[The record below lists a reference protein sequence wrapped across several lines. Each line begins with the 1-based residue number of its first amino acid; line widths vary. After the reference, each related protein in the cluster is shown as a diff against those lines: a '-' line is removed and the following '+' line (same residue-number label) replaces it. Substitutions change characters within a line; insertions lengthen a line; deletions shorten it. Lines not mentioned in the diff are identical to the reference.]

1 VEIINGLADR
11 TVLPPAHALN
21 LLAEIEMRPFTKAM
35 VLGEECRPHSDPQIS
50 VVRENLEA
58 HDQRTQP
65 PRTEADLSDQKI
77 DEAYRRYAQRRRELM
92 ALLRTAIE
100 RNEPLRISA

>member
-65 PRTEADLSDQKI
+65 PRTEADLSDLRPTSAGI
-77 DEAYRRYAQRRRELM
+77 DGVVANGDRAQ
-92 ALLRTAIE
+92 
-100 RNEPLRISA
+100 